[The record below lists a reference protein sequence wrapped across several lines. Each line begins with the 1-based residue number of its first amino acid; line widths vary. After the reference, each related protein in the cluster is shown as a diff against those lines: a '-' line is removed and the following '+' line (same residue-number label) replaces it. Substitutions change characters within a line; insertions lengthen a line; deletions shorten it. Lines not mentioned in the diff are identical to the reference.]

1 MTYKT
6 IIGLEI
12 HAELM
17 TKTKI
22 FCSCINAFGGDVNTH
37 VCPVCLGLPGAM
49 PLLNSSVVEYGI
61 KAGIAF
67 NSHIASK
74 VKLDKKNYFYSDL
87 TKGYQISQ
95 DEIPLCDGGYI
106 EIEGENGPKR
116 VHLNRI
122 HIEEDTGK
130 SVHADSGGT
139 LLDYNRAGVPLIE
152 IVSSPEM
159 NSAEEARLFLDKL
172 RATLKYIEVSDCK
185 MEEGSLRCDVNI
197 NVVNGETGEKT
208 NITEVKNI
216 NSFRGV
222 VRSIEA
228 EEARHI
234 ELLESGK
241 NTSKETRRW
250 DEVKN
255 EAVLMRVKGGAENYR
270 FSLEGDIPPTK
281 ISPEWIQ
288 EIREA
293 MPELPGHKKARFIK
307 EYELSEYDAE
317 VLTGTRELAAFY
329 EETVKHNTDAK
340 LVSNWIMGD
349 VLRRLND
356 EELEIH
362 ELKFSAKSLS
372 DLLIL
377 VKDGKINNNTGK
389 KVLREM
395 FDSGKEPGTI
405 VKEQG
410 LIQVS
415 DEGELI
421 AWVDKVLDDNPQ
433 SIEDFKNGKDRAIG
447 FLVGQIMKASKG
459 KANPQLVNKM
469 LSEKLKER

>member
-197 NVVNGETGEKT
+197 NVVNEETGEKT

-216 NSFRGV
+216 NSFRDRKSV
-222 VRSIEA
+222 V
-228 EEARHI
+228 
-234 ELLESGK
+234 
-241 NTSKETRRW
+241 
-250 DEVKN
+250 
-255 EAVLMRVKGGAENYR
+255 
-270 FSLEGDIPPTK
+270 
-281 ISPEWIQ
+281 
-288 EIREA
+288 
-293 MPELPGHKKARFIK
+293 
-307 EYELSEYDAE
+307 
-317 VLTGTRELAAFY
+317 
-329 EETVKHNTDAK
+329 
-340 LVSNWIMGD
+340 
-349 VLRRLND
+349 
-356 EELEIH
+356 
-362 ELKFSAKSLS
+362 
-372 DLLIL
+372 
-377 VKDGKINNNTGK
+377 
-389 KVLREM
+389 
-395 FDSGKEPGTI
+395 
-405 VKEQG
+405 
-410 LIQVS
+410 
-415 DEGELI
+415 
-421 AWVDKVLDDNPQ
+421 
-433 SIEDFKNGKDRAIG
+433 
-447 FLVGQIMKASKG
+447 
-459 KANPQLVNKM
+459 
-469 LSEKLKER
+469 